1 MIKAIIL
8 LKRRDD
14 LPFQAFRDWLL
25 QDHAP
30 MATRLPGIRGY
41 QVNMADAEDGP
52 YDAASELWFDSPED
66 LAAAYASDHGKT
78 VAADSMAHV
87 SRRDRLIVTENPF
100 EIPSG

>member
-14 LPFQAFRDWLL
+14 LEFEAFRDWLL
-25 QDHAP
+25 GAHAP
-30 MATRLPGIRGY
+30 KATGLPGIKGY
-41 QVNMADAEDGP
+41 QVNMAMTGDGP
-52 YDAASELWFDSPED
+52 YDAASELWFDSEED
-66 LAAAYASDHGKT
+66 LAAAYASEHGKA

-100 EIPSG
+100 QIPPG